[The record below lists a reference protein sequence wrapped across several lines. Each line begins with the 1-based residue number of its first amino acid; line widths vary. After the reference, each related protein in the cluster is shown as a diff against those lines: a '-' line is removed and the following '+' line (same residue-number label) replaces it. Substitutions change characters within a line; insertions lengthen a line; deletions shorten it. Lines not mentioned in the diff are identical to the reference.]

1 MKDFSGNIL
10 AMKKVFLELVYDF
23 KGKLL
28 LHVVFFFWDL
38 RRKVI
43 ARKHNL
49 VSKDEKWKIFGK
61 LQVFKS
67 GMAQYTM
74 LV

>member
-1 MKDFSGNIL
+1 
-10 AMKKVFLELVYDF
+10 MKKVFFELVYDF

-28 LHVVFFFWDL
+28 LHVVFFFL
-38 RRKVI
+38 GPHMESNLKI
-43 ARKHNL
+43 FAMARKHNL
-49 VSKDEKWKIFGK
+49 VSKDDQWKIFGM

-67 GMAQYTM
+67 SMAQYTM